1 MTGRRLSPCALL
13 LGLALGL
20 VISSGCTTKAKN
32 QAALS
37 IALTPGN
44 PKVIYVGT
52 SRTVYRSTDGG
63 RTWTKM
69 SEGLGSHAMYTLA
82 IDPQM
87 TSAIYAGTFGNAV
100 YGSHDGGRHWTIKD
114 GETCGTAIK
123 PGLREYTG
131 SLLIFALAIDASGEV
146 STIYAGTAS
155 GLFISPDNGACWTAH
170 NEGLENL
177 YMTALAVDRS
187 APGTVYAGTTF
198 GLYKSTNRGQR
209 WTVSDRGMSS
219 GSPPVRPSVSAIAID
234 PMRPTTVYVGT
245 KLGVYRSTDGAATWT
260 AMSQGLTTHYVQSL
274 VVDPTKP
281 EVLYAGTNGGIYK
294 TTDAAQHWTPVAPG
308 TMRFAIRELVVDPQA
323 PTTVFAAT
331 ESGLFLSRDA
341 GATWNEIELE
351 RPG

>member
-1 MTGRRLSPCALL
+1 MVA
-13 LGLALGL
+13 GLMLAA
-20 VISSGCTTKAKN
+20 GCTRAKPA
-32 QAALS
+32 QAVIS

-63 RTWTKM
+63 STWRRM
-69 SEGLGSHAMYTLA
+69 NEGLGRHSMYTLA

-87 TSAIYAGTFGNAV
+87 TTAVYAGTFGNAV

-114 GETCGTAIK
+114 GETCGTALK

-131 SLLIFALAIDASGEV
+131 SLLIFALAIEASSEV

-155 GLFISPDNGACWTAH
+155 GLFRSTDGGACWTAH

-177 YMTALAVDRS
+177 YITALAVDHS

-209 WTVSDRGMSS
+209 WSVSDRGMSS
-219 GSPPVRPSVSAIAID
+219 GTPPVRPSVSAIAIHPIQ
-234 PMRPTTVYVGT
+234 PMTVYVGT
-245 KLGVYRSTDGAATWT
+245 KLGVYKSTDGAVTWT
-260 AMSQGLTTHYVQSL
+260 PMSQGLTTHYVQSL
-274 VVDPTKP
+274 VLDPTKP
-281 EVLYAGTNGGIYK
+281 QVLYAGTNGGIYK
-294 TTDAAQHWTPVAPG
+294 TTDGAQHWTSLAPA
-308 TMRFAIRELVVDPQA
+308 TMRYAVRELAVDSQT

-341 GATWNEIELE
+341 GATWQAVSLE
-351 RPG
+351 PS